1 MGPQRRIFTW
11 MLVTAAA
18 APVAFPASPQEP
30 YPSASPPA
38 AQAAAPASQAGEPP
52 ITLGQ
57 AFALAA
63 ANDRAITAARLRR
76 AVDQA
81 GIDVARGRPN
91 PDLRYEQAKETPHQS
106 LTASQPIELGG
117 KRGRRIAVAQAVART
132 GEAEL
137 ALTLAEV
144 RAQVRRAYYGLA
156 AAQARV
162 VIALDLQALAGR
174 AHDAARE
181 RFEAGEIARLEV
193 LQADLLL
200 SQAENEAAAIGGERE
215 ASRAELNVL
224 IGRGAAAP
232 TQVVEELGETALPAA
247 EAAATA
253 AMAGNAELAVLD
265 RQVAEAAARAAL
277 ARAQQVPDPTVE
289 GAVTHDA
296 PGEFVWGWRY
306 AVGITVP
313 LFTRHH
319 AAVRVEEAT
328 LAQLRALREAL
339 VQKLEGAV
347 GAALARAVV
356 QRQQY
361 IRYRDFILPQTREVE
376 AMAEESYRSGQTGL
390 PALLQALQ
398 SAREA
403 RAKAVQA
410 AFDYQIAL
418 AELER
423 AAAVGPPP

>member
-1 MGPQRRIFTW
+1 MGAGCRAI
-11 MLVTAAA
+11 LSILLAAAAASPGSTQEAPA
-18 APVAFPASPQEP
+18 APVAPQ
-30 YPSASPPA
+30 
-38 AQAAAPASQAGEPP
+38 APLS
-52 ITLGQ
+52 LDQ

-63 ANDRAITAARLRR
+63 ANDRAIAAARLRR

-81 GIDVARGRPN
+81 GIDVARERPN
-91 PDLRYEQAKETPHQS
+91 PEVRYEQSKEAPHES
-106 LTASQPIELGG
+106 LTAAQPLELGG
-117 KRGRRIAVAQAVART
+117 KRGRRIAVARAVAQT

-137 ALTLAEV
+137 ALTLADV
-144 RAQVRRAYYGLA
+144 RAQVRRAYYALA

-162 VIALDLQALAGR
+162 GIALDLRALAGR
-174 AHDAARE
+174 ARDAAQE
-181 RFEAGEIARLEV
+181 RFDAGEIARLEV

-200 SQAENEAAAIGGERE
+200 SQAENEAAAIAGERD

-224 IGRGAAAP
+224 IGRGPRAP
-232 TQVVEELGETALPAA
+232 TQVVEELAEVTLPAA
-247 EAAATA
+247 EIAATA
-253 AMAGNAELAVLD
+253 AMRGNAELAVLD

-296 PGEFVWGWRY
+296 PGEFTWGWRY

-313 LFTRHH
+313 LFTRHR

-328 LAQLRALREAL
+328 LAQLHAQREAL
-339 VQKLEGAV
+339 IQKLEGAV
-347 GAALARAVV
+347 GAALARAAA
-356 QRQQY
+356 QREQY
-361 IRYRDFILPQTREVE
+361 MRYRDFILPQTREVE
-376 AMAEESYRSGQTGL
+376 DMAEESYRSGQTGL